1 MTDVFFVIVH
11 KKESS
16 KMDQDW
22 ETVVIRGKGLQGP
35 KARTKEQAA
44 SRALQSGGSVTT
56 VRKEGSRPSGRTPAY
71 KLDAIGTDAEPDI
84 VQRL

>member
-1 MTDVFFVIVH
+1 MIDAFFGGC
-11 KKESS
+11 ESS

-56 VRKEGSRPSGRTPAY
+56 VRKEGGRTSGRTPAY

-84 VQRL
+84 VQRLSTH